1 MNFLFFISLLAVAAA
16 STANI
21 PLTKLLRNPKLFA
34 AAFAHADED
43 AVGKMINL
51 IDRLIADGD
60 AAKEFA
66 IEDHRQKTET
76 HDAAVTSLSEAEAA
90 LTTASANADVATTK
104 KNDLIEKEQ
113 KDRDALLAAV
123 AALASATTAESVANS
138 QWAETDARVTEEK
151 ESFGKIVKLLESVSV
166 APEGRRLLSVDEADP
181 GAVGI
186 VIAKVQALLET
197 AQDELD
203 ASVAAH
209 DAAKTE
215 LSTRTDEE
223 AAARA
228 LHTATAGELAAAKK
242 NVENLNIIKR
252 TKTDDR
258 DAASAAEADAETA
271 LAHALAFKDSELARI
286 SKEDATLKEARN
298 LLANING

>member
-51 IDRLIADGD
+51 IDRLIADGEG
-60 AAKEFA
+60 AKDFA
-66 IEDHRQKTET
+66 VEDHRQKTET
-76 HDAAVTSLSEAEAA
+76 HDAAVTSLAEAETA
-90 LTTASANADVATTK
+90 LTTASANADVATTN

-123 AALASATTAESVANS
+123 AALGKATTDESVANS

-166 APEGRRLLSVDEADP
+166 APGRRLLSVDEADP

-186 VIAKVQALLET
+186 VIAKVQALLAT

-209 DAAKTE
+209 DAAKAE
-215 LSTRTDEE
+215 LATRTDEE

-242 NVENLNIIKR
+242 NVANLNIIKR

-258 DAASAAEADAETA
+258 NAASAAEAAAETA
-271 LAHALAFKDSELARI
+271 LAHALSFKDSELARI
-286 SKEDATLKEARN
+286 KKEDATLKEARD

>member
-1 MNFLFFISLLAVAAA
+1 MNFLFFISLIAVA
-16 STANI
+16 TANTASI

-34 AAFAHADED
+34 SAFAHADGD
-43 AVGKMINL
+43 AVNKMIALVDKL
-51 IDRLIADGD
+51 ISDGE
-60 AAKEFA
+60 AAKDFA
-66 IEDHRQKTET
+66 IQDHTQKTDS
-76 HDAAVTSLSEAEAA
+76 HNAAVTALKEAEAA
-90 LTTASANADVATTK
+90 LATASGNADVATTK
-104 KNDLIEKEQ
+104 RDNLVVKEQ
-113 KDRDALLAAV
+113 ADRDALSAAV
-123 AALASATTAESVANS
+123 NALGDATTLESVTNGHWEETSTRVA
-138 QWAETDARVTEEK
+138 AEQ
-151 ESFGKIVKLLESVSV
+151 ESFGKIIDLLQSVSV
-166 APEGRRLLSVDEADP
+166 EGRRLLSVDEADP

-186 VIAKVQALLET
+186 VVAKVQALLET

-215 LSTRTDEE
+215 LATRTDEE

-286 SKEDATLKEARN
+286 SQEDATLKEARN